1 MDTIKEEDIEGKKPE
16 SLQKS
21 TVKKEPVTTSKCL
34 STLPLSSK
42 SEGNSPPEREVELKP
57 VSGLPSSSRVTPQ
70 GKKPPYVSSPKTA
83 SPVSSPRVQSYQV
96 PQQAPTRLPQSPV
109 SQSSPQS
116 TSPRLRSVSHQVSQP
131 ISHPAPQLPTQPTP
145 QSTLQST
152 SKPITQ
158 SVSQSVSQPVSQPV
172 SQSISQP
179 ISQPVSQPISQPV
192 SQPVSQSVSQPM
204 PVSTEKE
211 LRAKYINKSY
221 KWIKNECQTRGLPS
235 SETLNQ
241 LVNRLVN
248 DDIKKSAGSLHTAPA
263 SPAPVPTSPSSP
275 RGLPTVSSHTPS
287 SPRAVATSSP
297 VTASSPRKLSSSTP
311 SAKLQ
316 EAEES
321 RLQKLREEEEKRK
334 QQLKTQT
341 HTRPASPIRTGPSS
355 PKVHTTSPSIQD
367 RIHAFQ
373 KSTQMASR
381 GPESQ
386 VNTSPA
392 SVLPNPV
399 NRPMI
404 PVGPTTTELSPGLP
418 PKLEAAQSPRLP
430 PSPNSQQ
437 RPASP
442 RLPAAATQPT
452 AIPDDEMCE

>member
-172 SQSISQP
+172 SQS
-179 ISQPVSQPISQPV
+179 
-192 SQPVSQSVSQPM
+192 VSQPM
-204 PVSTEKE
+204 PVLTEKE

-248 DDIKKSAGSLHTAPA
+248 DDMKKSAGSLHTAPA

>member
-116 TSPRLRSVSHQVSQP
+116 TSPRLRSASHQVSQP

-172 SQSISQP
+172 SQS
-179 ISQPVSQPISQPV
+179 
-192 SQPVSQSVSQPM
+192 VSQPM
-204 PVSTEKE
+204 PVLTEKE
-211 LRAKYINKSY
+211 LRAKYLNKSY

-248 DDIKKSAGSLHTAPA
+248 DDMKKSAGSLHTAPA

-287 SPRAVATSSP
+287 SPRVVATSSP